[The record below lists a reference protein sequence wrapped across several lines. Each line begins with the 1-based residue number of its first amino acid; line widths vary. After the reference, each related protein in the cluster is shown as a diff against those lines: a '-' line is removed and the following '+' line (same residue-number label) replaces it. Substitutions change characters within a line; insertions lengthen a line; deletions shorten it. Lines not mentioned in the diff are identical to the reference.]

1 MFPHMFL
8 ITPHFVPYV
17 LRKGLILMT
26 QYCEL
31 HVFMFGVNT
40 SIVGMWCE
48 VRLDEEI
55 WTIVDDGGKSDEVRI

>member
-55 WTIVDDGGKSDEVRI
+55 